1 MYMGSSHWKEYTVTS
16 FPALAIVD
24 TIEKTYFQGE
34 TQYEA
39 NHY

>member
-24 TIEKTYFQGE
+24 TIDYAVRVGVPVIRIEG
-34 TQYEA
+34 
-39 NHY
+39 